1 MADLKVEVGLTLWL
15 DTERND
21 KPANW
26 DWMALLDLGPDE
38 HVEVTRQRVKPY
50 EPALP
55 SEMPMFDGETFQP
68 EFDYDRLGAQMRSV
82 YDQMSDGRWHT
93 IEELAERLDA
103 PAASVSARIRDL
115 RKGKFGGFRV
125 DRVRATGGLFRYR
138 LVAGSTSP

>member
-26 DWMALLDLGPDE
+26 DWTTLLDLAPDE

-55 SEMPMFDGETFQP
+55 SELPMFDGETFQP
-68 EFDYDRLGAQMRSV
+68 EFDYDRLGAQMRAV
-82 YDQMSDGRWHT
+82 FDVMGDGKWHT
-93 IEELAERLDA
+93 LSELAKVLDA
-103 PAASVSARIRDL
+103 PEASVSARLRDL
-115 RKGKFGGFRV
+115 RKTKFGGFKV
-125 DRVRATGGLFRYR
+125 DRQAHGNGLFTYR
-138 LVAGSTSP
+138 LLTGPT